1 MTQAYCKII
10 QVWEKQGFGR
20 TRQITWKSL
29 KHSYLTLLPTWFSI
43 LMWKAIFLSLEIKL
57 GLVQIQRI
65 LFHWYLSIFTCLRFL
80 HFGLTSRSV
89 FLNLGISIY
98 MDFQMY
104 WAVLKVCT
112 AMRLH
117 PHTCAKLCDS
127 LLHRN
132 VWGSYLWRFWKLL
145 LWKNLWVSLS
155 ILVLYDKNQTW
166 KNQMEFLLQCES
178 AAGKDQE
185 RVFHHNHV

>member
-1 MTQAYCKII
+1 MDKHMLTQKSRENVFKHCCLRGISVKIRWVLRSLIYCRQKFTQQVCFLNLKGVKLNPMTQAYCKII

-80 HFGLTSRSV
+80 YFGLTSRSV

-132 VWGSYLWRFWKLL
+132 V
-145 LWKNLWVSLS
+145 
-155 ILVLYDKNQTW
+155 
-166 KNQMEFLLQCES
+166 
-178 AAGKDQE
+178 
-185 RVFHHNHV
+185 